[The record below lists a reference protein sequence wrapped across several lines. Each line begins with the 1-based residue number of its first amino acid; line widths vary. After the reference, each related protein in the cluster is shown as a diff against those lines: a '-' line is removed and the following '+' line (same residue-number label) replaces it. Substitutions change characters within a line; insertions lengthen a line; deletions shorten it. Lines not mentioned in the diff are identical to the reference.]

1 MSMRRR
7 KHEEDNENHDRWLVS
22 YADFITLLFAFFV
35 VMYAISSVNQG
46 KYRQLTSSLGS
57 AFGTVN
63 ANPSTQNASTPSTQ
77 SSDANGNHL
86 NQKPAFIEPI
96 AIAKMKNER
105 LRIEREKMQA
115 MAADIEGKLEPL
127 IKDGKIEVI
136 QSNKG
141 LRIDIHDSL
150 LFTQGSAKL
159 EPSAYPTLQQIVQI
173 LSTNNQIIQIEGH
186 TDNVPIKNSLFASN
200 WELSAIRAT
209 SVVTMFSAAGIAD
222 NRLSATGFGASRPV
236 AENSSPD
243 GQAKNRRVSIMILR
257 EAVAETEPAPL
268 SAQIKNTTQQSGL
281 QP

>member
-1 MSMRRR
+1 MAMRRR

-57 AFGTVN
+57 AFGNVN
-63 ANPSTQNASTPSTQ
+63 ANPSTQNANSPSSQ
-77 SSDANGNHL
+77 NSDASGNHL

-127 IKDGKIEVI
+127 IKEGKIEVI
-136 QSNKG
+136 QSSKG

-150 LFTQGSAKL
+150 LFSQGSAQL
-159 EPSAYPTLQQIVQI
+159 EASAYPTLQQIVPI
-173 LSTNNQIIQIEGH
+173 LSSNNQIIQIEGH
-186 TDNVPIKNSLFASN
+186 TDNVPIKNALFASN

-209 SVVTMFSAAGIAD
+209 SVLAVFSAAGIAD
-222 NRLSATGFGASRPV
+222 NRLSATGFGASRPIADNLS
-236 AENSSPD
+236 AE
-243 GQAKNRRVSIMILR
+243 GRARNRRVSIMILR
-257 EAVAETEPAPL
+257 ETTPASQAKPVD
-268 SAQIKNTTQQSGL
+268 GL